1 MRKETRCEL
10 YVHGA
15 NEWAACEQAGRA
27 LHRALWVSDR
37 SSKSADRIWLH
48 SSMQITAKLL
58 VVDGEPASRGET
70 LRLLKSA
77 GLKASAVDSEGAGVA
92 ALAAESFG
100 LAVLA
105 GDIATE
111 TIYAVK
117 ERSPSISILRILGT
131 APAPLEADGLADGVL
146 LKPFEAA
153 EFIALVRALLRLYQT
168 RTMLRDSE
176 ARLRLVQDAGG
187 LAVADCD
194 LATGRASWSPQFAE
208 LFQLPPDAAERGL
221 KFDAILSLV
230 HEDDKTGL
238 LTEYRRLLRRGGQ
251 FHREFRIR
259 RPDES
264 IAWVNARGSFIEG
277 AAGRIERILCLCT
290 DTTENRQSES
300 RNAQLAAIVA
310 SSIDAIASID
320 FTDRIR
326 TWNHGAEQLFGYAA
340 YEVLGCKADF
350 YVPPDLIDERAEK
363 LRELTN
369 GEAVEFQTQRLHK
382 NGQPIDVWIR
392 GTPMRRPDGTLFG
405 ASFIIRNVTAQ
416 KQREEHVRFLMRE
429 LTHRSKNL
437 LAVIQAMA
445 RQSLSLHT
453 SPEEF
458 VERFS
463 ERLNGL
469 AGSHDLLLSDD
480 WAGASLIQL
489 IRSQLQHYDD
499 LFDSRIHLQG
509 ADLIL
514 RPEAAQNIG
523 IALHELSTNAAKF
536 GALSVPGGTVTV
548 SWAVVDDA
556 DHMRR
561 MQLRWKEQSGPPVIL
576 PTHKGFGRM
585 VMDRIAGQALGGHSK
600 AVFAPDGVCW
610 ELDVPASAVIRDN
623 AEAQPVAG

>member
-1 MRKETRCEL
+1 
-10 YVHGA
+10 
-15 NEWAACEQAGRA
+15 
-27 LHRALWVSDR
+27 
-37 SSKSADRIWLH
+37 
-48 SSMQITAKLL
+48 MQITAKLL
-58 VVDGEPASRGET
+58 VVDGEPASRAEM
-70 LRLLKSA
+70 LRLLEQA
-77 GLKASAVDSEGAGVA
+77 ELKVSAVDSEVAGVA
-92 ALAAESFG
+92 ALGAESFG
-100 LAVLA
+100 LAILA
-105 GDIATE
+105 GEVATE
-111 TIYAVK
+111 TIYDIK
-117 ERSPSISILRILGT
+117 ERSPSISILRIV
-131 APAPLEADGLADGVL
+131 PAGHAALAADSLIDGILVA
-146 LKPFEAA
+146 PFEAG
-153 EFIALVRALLRLYQT
+153 EFVALVRALLRLYQT
-168 RTMLRDSE
+168 RAMLRDSE

-208 LFQLPPDAAERGL
+208 LFQLPPDAAETGL

-230 HEDDKTGL
+230 HEDDKAAL
-238 LTEYRRLLRRGGQ
+238 LAEYRRLLRRGGQ
-251 FHREFRIR
+251 FHRQFRIR
-259 RPDES
+259 RADES
-264 IAWVNARGSFIEG
+264 VTWVNARGSFIEG
-277 AAGRIERILCLCT
+277 AAGRIERILCLCS
-290 DTTENRQSES
+290 DITEERQAES

-310 SSIDAIASID
+310 SSIDAIASVD

-340 YEVLGCKADF
+340 YEVLGRKATDF
-350 YVPPDLIDERAEK
+350 YVPPDLVEERDNMVRRLME
-363 LRELTN
+363 
-369 GEAVEFQTQRLHK
+369 GEAVEYQTRRQHK

-392 GTPMRRPDGTLFG
+392 GTPMRRPDGSLFG

-445 RQSLSLHT
+445 RQSLSLHS

-458 VERFS
+458 VERFT

-536 GALSVPGGTVTV
+536 GALSVPGGTITV
-548 SWAVVDDA
+548 SWAVINDGGDA
-556 DHMRR
+556 RR
-561 MQLRWKEQSGPPVIL
+561 VQLRWKEQSGPPVVL

-600 AVFAPDGVCW
+600 AVFAPDGVYW
-610 ELDVPASAVIRDN
+610 ELDVPASSVVRET
-623 AEAQPVAG
+623 AEAQPISS

>member
-1 MRKETRCEL
+1 
-10 YVHGA
+10 
-15 NEWAACEQAGRA
+15 
-27 LHRALWVSDR
+27 
-37 SSKSADRIWLH
+37 
-48 SSMQITAKLL
+48 MQITAKLL
-58 VVDGEPASRGET
+58 VVDGEPALRAEM
-70 LRLLKSA
+70 LRLLEQA
-77 GLKASAVDSEGAGVA
+77 ELKVSAVDSEVAGVA
-92 ALAAESFG
+92 ALGVESFG
-100 LAVLA
+100 LAILA
-105 GDIATE
+105 GEIATE
-111 TIYAVK
+111 TIYDIK
-117 ERSPSISILRILGT
+117 ERSPSISILRIVQAGHAAL
-131 APAPLEADGLADGVL
+131 AADSLIDGILVA
-146 LKPFEAA
+146 PFEAG
-153 EFIALVRALLRLYQT
+153 EFVALVRAFLRLYQT
-168 RTMLRDSE
+168 RAMLRDSE
-176 ARLRLVQDAGG
+176 ARLRLVQDVGG
-187 LAVADCD
+187 LAVADCN
-194 LATGRASWSPQFAE
+194 LVTGRASWSPQFAE
-208 LFQLPPDAAERGL
+208 LFQLPPDAAETGL

-230 HEDDKTGL
+230 HEDDKAAL
-238 LTEYRRLLRRGGQ
+238 LAEYRRLLRRGGQ

-259 RPDES
+259 RADGS
-264 IAWVNARGSFIEG
+264 VTWVNARGSFIEG
-277 AAGRIERILCLCT
+277 AAGRIERILCLCS
-290 DTTENRQSES
+290 DITEERQAES

-310 SSIDAIASID
+310 SSIDAIASVD

-340 YEVLGCKADF
+340 YEVLGRKATDF
-350 YVPPDLIDERAEK
+350 YVPPDLVEERDNMVQRLME
-363 LRELTN
+363 
-369 GEAVEFQTQRLHK
+369 GEAVEYQTRRQHK

-392 GTPMRRPDGTLFG
+392 GTPMRRPDGSLFG

-445 RQSLSLHT
+445 RQSLSLHS

-458 VERFS
+458 VERFT

-536 GALSVPGGTVTV
+536 GALSVPGGTITV
-548 SWAVVDDA
+548 SWAVVNDGGDA
-556 DHMRR
+556 RR
-561 MQLRWKEQSGPPVIL
+561 MQLRWKEQSGPPVVL

-610 ELDVPASAVIRDN
+610 ELDVPASSVVRET
-623 AEAQPVAG
+623 AEAQPMSS

>member
-1 MRKETRCEL
+1 
-10 YVHGA
+10 
-15 NEWAACEQAGRA
+15 
-27 LHRALWVSDR
+27 
-37 SSKSADRIWLH
+37 
-48 SSMQITAKLL
+48 MQITAKLL
-58 VVDGEPASRGET
+58 VVDREPASRAEL
-70 LRLLKSA
+70 LRLLA
-77 GLKASAVDSEGAGVA
+77 QAALKTNAVDSESAGVA
-92 ALAAESFG
+92 ALGAESFG

-105 GDIATE
+105 GDVATA
-111 TIYAVK
+111 TIYDIK
-117 ERSPSISILRILGT
+117 ERSPSISVLRIVRAGH
-131 APAPLEADGLADGVL
+131 AVPAADNLIDGILVE
-146 LKPFEAA
+146 PFEAA
-153 EFIALVRALLRLYQT
+153 EFIALARVLLRLHQT
-168 RTMLRDSE
+168 RVMLRDGE

-187 LAVADCD
+187 LAVADFD
-194 LATGRASWSPQFAE
+194 LATGRASWSQQFAE
-208 LFQLPPDAAERGL
+208 LFQLPLDAAETAFR
-221 KFDAILSLV
+221 FNTILCLV
-230 HEDDKTGL
+230 YEDDKTAL
-238 LTEYRRLLRRGGQ
+238 LAEYRRLLRRGGQ

-259 RPDES
+259 RADES
-264 IAWVNARGSFIEG
+264 LAWVDARGSFIEG

-290 DTTENRQSES
+290 DITEHRQSES

-320 FTDRIR
+320 LTDRIR

-340 YEVLGCKADF
+340 YEVLGRKATDF
-350 YVPPDLIDERAEK
+350 YVPCELIEERDDMIRR
-363 LRELTN
+363 LMQ
-369 GEAVEFQTQRLHK
+369 GEAVEYQTRRRHQ

-392 GTPMRRPDGTLFG
+392 GTPMRRPDGSLFG

-416 KQREEHVRFLMRE
+416 KQREEHIRFLMRE

-445 RQSLSLHT
+445 RQSLSLRT

-458 VERFS
+458 VERFT

-536 GALSVPGGTVTV
+536 GALSVPGGTITL
-548 SWAVVDDA
+548 SWAVVGDGDDA
-556 DHMRR
+556 RR
-561 MQLRWKEQSGPPVIL
+561 MQLHWKEQSGPPVVL

-600 AVFAPDGVCW
+600 AVFAPDGVYW
-610 ELDVPASAVIRDN
+610 ELDVPASSVVRET
-623 AEAQPVAG
+623 AEAQPAAG

>member
-1 MRKETRCEL
+1 
-10 YVHGA
+10 
-15 NEWAACEQAGRA
+15 
-27 LHRALWVSDR
+27 
-37 SSKSADRIWLH
+37 
-48 SSMQITAKLL
+48 MQITAKLL
-58 VVDGEPASRGET
+58 VVDGEPASRSEA
-70 LRLLKSA
+70 LRLLEQA

-92 ALAAESFG
+92 TLGAESLG
-100 LAVLA
+100 LVIFA
-105 GDIATE
+105 GDVTTE
-111 TIYAVK
+111 TIYITK
-117 ERSPSISILRILGT
+117 ERSPSISILRIVRAGHAALAADNLIDGFLVE
-131 APAPLEADGLADGVL
+131 PYEACEFVSLA
-146 LKPFEAA
+146 
-153 EFIALVRALLRLYQT
+153 RALLGLYQT
-168 RTMLRDSE
+168 RAMLRDAD

-194 LATGRASWSPQFAE
+194 LATGRASWSPQFGE
-208 LFQLPPDAAERGL
+208 LFQLPPDAAEKGL
-221 KFDAILSLV
+221 KFDAILRLV
-230 HEDDKTGL
+230 HEDDKAAL
-238 LTEYRRLLRRGGQ
+238 LAEYRRLLRRGGQ

-264 IAWVNARGSFIEG
+264 IAWVNACGSFIEG
-277 AAGRIERILCLCT
+277 ATGRIERILCLCSDMT
-290 DTTENRQSES
+290 KHRQSES

-310 SSIDAIASID
+310 SSIDAIASVD
-320 FTDRIR
+320 LTERIL

-340 YEVLGCKADF
+340 YEVLGHKADF
-350 YVPPDLIDERAEK
+350 FIPPNLIQESDEMVRRLLE
-363 LRELTN
+363 
-369 GEAVEFQTQRLHK
+369 GEAVEYQTRRLHK
-382 NGQPIDVWIR
+382 NGPLIDVWIR
-392 GTPMRRPDGTLFG
+392 GTPMRRPDGSLFG

-458 VERFS
+458 VVRFT

-536 GALSVPGGTVTV
+536 GALSVPGGTITV
-548 SWAVVDDA
+548 SWAIVSDGDNV
-556 DHMRR
+556 RR

-600 AVFAPDGVCW
+600 AVFAPDGVYW
-610 ELDVPASAVIRDN
+610 ELDVPAVAVIRDN
-623 AEAQPVAG
+623 AEAQPVPG

>member
-1 MRKETRCEL
+1 
-10 YVHGA
+10 
-15 NEWAACEQAGRA
+15 
-27 LHRALWVSDR
+27 
-37 SSKSADRIWLH
+37 
-48 SSMQITAKLL
+48 MQITAKLL
-58 VVDGEPASRGET
+58 IVDDAPDSRSKT
-70 LRLLKSA
+70 LRLLEQA
-77 GLKASAVDSEGAGVA
+77 GLKASAADSEGAGVA

-100 LAVLA
+100 LVVLA
-105 GDIATE
+105 GDVATE
-111 TIYAVK
+111 TIYDIK
-117 ERSPSISILRILGT
+117 ERSPSISVLRIFRAGRAAL
-131 APAPLEADGLADGVL
+131 ALDNLVDGILVE
-146 LKPFEAA
+146 PFETG
-153 EFIALVRALLRLYQT
+153 EFITLVRALLRLYQT
-168 RTMLRDSE
+168 RAMLRDSE
-176 ARLRLVQDAGG
+176 ARLRLVQEAGG

-208 LFQLPPDAAERGL
+208 LFQLPPDAAEKGP

-230 HEDDKTGL
+230 HEEDKAGL
-238 LTEYRRLLRRGGQ
+238 LAEYRRLLRRGGQ

-259 RPDES
+259 RGDES
-264 IAWVNARGSFIEG
+264 IAWINARGSFIEG

-340 YEVLGCKADF
+340 YEVLGRKADF
-350 YVPPDLIDERAEK
+350 LIPPALVGERAENVRR
-363 LRELTN
+363 LME
-369 GEAVEFQTQRLHK
+369 GEAVEFQTQRQHK
-382 NGQPIDVWIR
+382 NGQSIDVWIR
-392 GTPMRRPDGTLFG
+392 GAPMRRPDGTLFG
-405 ASFIIRNVTAQ
+405 ASFIVRNVTAQ

-458 VERFS
+458 VERFT

-536 GALSVPGGTVTV
+536 GALSVPGGTITV
-548 SWAVVDDA
+548 SWAVLNDGDNV
-556 DHMRR
+556 RR

-585 VMDRIAGQALGGHSK
+585 VMDRIAGQALGGNSK

-610 ELDVPASAVIRDN
+610 ELDVPASSVIREN
-623 AEAQPVAG
+623 ADAQPVPG

>member
-1 MRKETRCEL
+1 
-10 YVHGA
+10 
-15 NEWAACEQAGRA
+15 
-27 LHRALWVSDR
+27 
-37 SSKSADRIWLH
+37 
-48 SSMQITAKLL
+48 MQITAKLL
-58 VVDGEPASRGET
+58 IVDGEPASRSEM
-70 LRLLKSA
+70 LCVLEQA
-77 GLKASAVDSEGAGVA
+77 GLKASAVDLEGAVVA
-92 ALAAESFG
+92 ALSAENFG
-100 LAVLA
+100 LVTLA
-105 GDIATE
+105 GEVSTEAIYDI
-111 TIYAVK
+111 K
-117 ERSPSISILRILGT
+117 ERSPSISILRIVR
-131 APAPLEADGLADGVL
+131 ADHAALAGDSLVDGFLVE
-146 LKPFEAA
+146 PFEAR
-153 EFIALVRALLRLYQT
+153 EFVSLVCALLRLYQT
-168 RTMLRDSE
+168 RAMLRDSE

-194 LATGRASWSPQFAE
+194 LATGRATWSPQFAE
-208 LFQLPPDAAERGL
+208 LFQLPPDAAEKGL
-221 KFDAILSLV
+221 KFDSILSLV
-230 HEDDKTGL
+230 HEDDKAAL
-238 LTEYRRLLRRGGQ
+238 LAEYRRLLRRGGQ

-277 AAGRIERILCLCT
+277 AAGRIERILCLCS
-290 DTTENRQSES
+290 DTTEHRQSES

-320 FTDRIR
+320 FSGRIR

-340 YEVLGCKADF
+340 YEVLGRKADF
-350 YVPPDLIDERAEK
+350 FVPPGLIEERDNMV
-363 LRELTN
+363 RRLTE
-369 GEAVEFQTQRLHK
+369 GEAVEYQTQRLHK
-382 NGQPIDVWIR
+382 NGQLIDVWIR
-392 GTPMRRPDGTLFG
+392 GTPMRRPDGSLFG
-405 ASFIIRNVTAQ
+405 ASFIIRNVTTQ

-458 VERFS
+458 VARFT

-509 ADLIL
+509 TDLIL

-536 GALSVPGGTVTV
+536 GALSVPDGTITV
-548 SWAVVDDA
+548 SWAVVGDGDNA
-556 DHMRR
+556 RR

-610 ELDVPASAVIRDN
+610 ELDVPAVAVIRDN
-623 AEAQPVAG
+623 AEAQPVPG

>member
-1 MRKETRCEL
+1 
-10 YVHGA
+10 
-15 NEWAACEQAGRA
+15 
-27 LHRALWVSDR
+27 
-37 SSKSADRIWLH
+37 
-48 SSMQITAKLL
+48 MQITAKLL
-58 VVDGEPASRGET
+58 IVDGEPASRSEM
-70 LRLLKSA
+70 LCVLEQA
-77 GLKASAVDSEGAGVA
+77 GLKASAVDSEGAVVA
-92 ALAAESFG
+92 ALSAENFG
-100 LAVLA
+100 LVTLA
-105 GDIATE
+105 GEVSTEAIYDI
-111 TIYAVK
+111 K
-117 ERSPSISILRILGT
+117 ERSPSISILRIVR
-131 APAPLEADGLADGVL
+131 ADHAALAGDSLVDGFLVE
-146 LKPFEAA
+146 PFEAR
-153 EFIALVRALLRLYQT
+153 EFVSLVCALLRLYQT
-168 RTMLRDSE
+168 RAMLRDSE

-194 LATGRASWSPQFAE
+194 LATGRATWSPQFAE
-208 LFQLPPDAAERGL
+208 LFQLPPDAAEKGL
-221 KFDAILSLV
+221 KFDSILSLV
-230 HEDDKTGL
+230 HEDDKAAL
-238 LTEYRRLLRRGGQ
+238 LAEYRRLLRRGGQ

-277 AAGRIERILCLCT
+277 AAGRIERILCLCS
-290 DTTENRQSES
+290 DTTEHRQSES

-320 FTDRIR
+320 FSGRIR

-340 YEVLGCKADF
+340 YEVLGRKADF
-350 YVPPDLIDERAEK
+350 FVPPGLIEERDNMV
-363 LRELTN
+363 RRLTE
-369 GEAVEFQTQRLHK
+369 GEAVEYQTQRLHK
-382 NGQPIDVWIR
+382 NGQLIDVWIR
-392 GTPMRRPDGTLFG
+392 GTPMRRPDGSLFG

-458 VERFS
+458 VARFT

-509 ADLIL
+509 TDLIL

-536 GALSVPGGTVTV
+536 GALSVPDGTITV
-548 SWAVVDDA
+548 SWAVVGDGDNA
-556 DHMRR
+556 RR

-610 ELDVPASAVIRDN
+610 ELDVPAVAVIRDN
-623 AEAQPVAG
+623 AEAQPVPG